1 MHEVT
6 CEHSPPRGPSDVP
19 AEVHG
24 RDAVPQSRL
33 RWGVV
38 FVGLMLIVV
47 NARWIAEIEN
57 IRSYT
62 WPSMFSLPLNVIA
75 VLFVLTVLNLA
86 ARRFTPRWALSQ
98 AELLVLYS
106 MLAVG
111 SVIAGWSFVPLLLAW
126 LLAPVV
132 QATPENRYG
141 ELIWPLLP
149 DWLVPKDERALLD
162 LVSGESSFWQAAHL
176 KAWAAPLAAWTLFL
190 LCFIGAMACVSVI
203 VRQRWADEE
212 RLTFPVV
219 RLPFEITRP
228 GSGLLA
234 NRWLWVGFTVS
245 AASALL
251 SGLNRFYPSLPALP
265 APLFMLGESFPDPP
279 WNAMAQFGLPVRIY
293 PWVVGF
299 GILMPQEVLFSYW
312 FFYWFVLVQ
321 KVVMTAAGWQVAADS
336 PFVRKQVGG
345 AMLALLPAIIWS
357 SRNYLRGVWLR
368 VKRQQGGIDDNGEP
382 IPYRA
387 AFVGMVGCVTVML
400 GVLWAAGMSPWLG
413 VLVLAVYFA
422 FTITVTR
429 ARAEMGGPANEVG
442 LLNHDVLLVGVFGA
456 GAFRPRDLALMSL
469 TSWWGIAYGQDPVPH
484 QIEGFKLAQLAR
496 FNMRRMLVALVLAA
510 IVGVP
515 AAFATLLGPLYAMGV
530 DKAECSFRGV
540 LYQASAFSYTRLA
553 GWLSVGAPPDPENA
567 YQVVAMAGGF
577 VFSLILYALRS
588 AYFWW
593 PLHPLGFVMAGN
605 YYTNF
610 FWPSVFVAW
619 VAKSL
624 LFRYGGRK
632 AYARALPLF
641 FGFILGD
648 AVMGS
653 FWSIYGSVREMS
665 VFSVWI

>member
-1 MHEVT
+1 MP
-6 CEHSPPRGPSDVP
+6 SRGAPGPCS
-19 AEVHG
+19 
-24 RDAVPQSRL
+24 SI
-33 RWGVV
+33 RWPVILL
-38 FVGLMLIVV
+38 GLILIVL
-47 NARWIAEIEN
+47 NSRWIAEIEN

-75 VLFVLTVLNLA
+75 VLFALTLLNRALRRLA
-86 ARRFTPRWALSQ
+86 PRVALNQ

-126 LLAPVV
+126 VLAPTLL
-132 QATPENRYG
+132 ATPENRYA
-141 ELIWPLLP
+141 ELVDPLLP
-149 DWLVPKDERALLD
+149 DWLVPKDESALRSL
-162 LVSGESSFWQAAHL
+162 LSGESSLWQAGHL
-176 KAWAAPLAAWTLFL
+176 KAWAAPLAAWSLFL
-190 LCFIGAMACVSVI
+190 LCFIGAMACISVI

-228 GSGLLA
+228 DANLLA
-234 NRWLWVGFTVS
+234 NRWLWAGLALS
-245 AASALL
+245 GGSALL
-251 SGLNRFYPSLPALP
+251 SGVSRFYPWVPALP

-279 WNAMAQFGLPVRIY
+279 WNALAQFGLPIRVY

-336 PFVRKQVGG
+336 PFIRKQVGG

-357 SRNYLRGVWLR
+357 GRSYLRGVWLQ
-368 VKRQQGGIDDNGEP
+368 VKGQPGGINDSGEP
-382 IPYRA
+382 ISYRA
-387 AFVGMVGCVTVML
+387 AAIGIVVCVSVML
-400 GVLWAAGMSPWLG
+400 ALLWAAGMSPWLG
-413 VLVLAVYFA
+413 MVVLAIYFA

-442 LLNHDVLLVGVFGA
+442 LLNHDLLLVGAFGA
-456 GAFRPRDLALMSL
+456 GSFRPRDLALMSL

-484 QIEGFKLAQLAR
+484 QIEGFRLAQLAR
-496 FNMRRMLVALVLAA
+496 FTGRTMLIALVLAA
-510 IVGVP
+510 VVGVP
-515 AAFATLLGPLYAMGV
+515 AAFANLLGPLYSMGV
-530 DKAECSFRGV
+530 DKAECAFRGV
-540 LYQASAFSYTRLA
+540 LYQASGFSYTRLA
-553 GWLSVGAPPDPENA
+553 NWLSVGAPADPENA
-567 YQVVAMAGGF
+567 HQFAAMGGGF
-577 VFSLILYALRS
+577 TFSLILYALR
-588 AYFWW
+588 ARYFWW
-593 PLHPLGFVMAGN
+593 PFHPLGFVMSGN

-610 FWPSVFVAW
+610 FWPSIFVAW
-619 VAKSL
+619 AAKSL

-632 AYARALPLF
+632 AYERSLPLF
-641 FGFILGD
+641 LGLILGD

-653 FWSIYGSVREMS
+653 VWSIYGSIRQMQ